1 MIPFLQHLVR
11 FVLLVFISAL
21 ALQLYFLARV
31 ACMGL
36 WAPQST
42 TFERSEIWRLA
53 PRGRVPDWQQAWT
66 GRAQMGL
73 QLQRAVV
80 AAEDADFVDHGGV
93 EWDALESA
101 WARNQAAQ
109 KRAERLRKRG
119 PTWRQPKLVG
129 GSTITQQLAKNLF
142 LTGER
147 NLVRKG
153 QELAITF
160 MLETLLPKA
169 RILELYLNHVEWG
182 EGVFGAQA
190 AAQHYFQAPASKLSA
205 FSAARLAV
213 MLPAPKRFEKNPT
226 STYILNRA
234 ATIQSRMDEVELP

>member
-1 MIPFLQHLVR
+1 VPWWRPKTLI
-11 FVLLVFISAL
+11 
-21 ALQLYFLARV
+21 
-31 ACMGL
+31 L
-36 WAPQST
+36 WT
-42 TFERSEIWRLA
+42 K
-53 PRGRVPDWQQAWT
+53 
-66 GRAQMGL
+66 
-73 QLQRAVV
+73 
-80 AAEDADFVDHGGV
+80 
-93 EWDALESA
+93 
-101 WARNQAAQ
+101 AAQ

-160 MLETLLPKA
+160 MLEALLPKA

-182 EGVFGAQA
+182 SGVFGAQA
-190 AAQHYFQAPASKLSA
+190 AAQHYFQSPASKLSA

-213 MLPAPKRFEKNPT
+213 MLPAPKRFEKNPV

-234 ATIQSRMDEVELP
+234 ATVQSRMDEVELP